1 MINTIF
7 ITRTIVY
14 KSNLYLMISK
24 SGYEISLPFLIRL
37 FLILHENIKKNIVRN
52 FSIISVYISILLIIF
67 IHYHFIYR
75 ITITSRSNKSINN
88 RLINWQIYRK
98 IYNRF
103 PLNKAFKIF
112 YFLAIKSIKC
122 KLYSPTLPPL
132 LKEKKR

>member
-24 SGYEISLPFLIRL
+24 SGYEISLPFLIHF
-37 FLILHENIKKNIVRN
+37 FLILHENIKKKYSTK
-52 FSIISVYISILLIIF
+52 FFDHQCISILLIIF

>member
-7 ITRTIVY
+7 ITRTIIY

-75 ITITSRSNKSINN
+75 ITIYVTSRSNDK
-88 RLINWQIYRK
+88 
-98 IYNRF
+98 
-103 PLNKAFKIF
+103 
-112 YFLAIKSIKC
+112 
-122 KLYSPTLPPL
+122 
-132 LKEKKR
+132 